1 MKNVLNDKIHIAIVE
16 DDPEIRQ
23 TLSLIIDGSQGF
35 VCKHVF
41 PDGESAIKGIKDIP
55 VDVVLMDIDLPGI
68 SGIEATRL
76 MKREHPKMDFIMLT
90 VQSDDDSIFESL
102 CVGASGYLLKDTNP
116 ADLLVHIREVF
127 EGGSPMSS
135 QIARRIINSFRI
147 IENPLSDRETEVLK
161 NLSKGF
167 NYKEIAEEMYLSPHT
182 VKTHIKNIYGKLH
195 VNNRAEAIYKA
206 IKQKLI

>member
-1 MKNVLNDKIHIAIVE
+1 M
-16 DDPEIRQ
+16 
-23 TLSLIIDGSQGF
+23 
-35 VCKHVF
+35 
-41 PDGESAIKGIKDIP
+41 
-55 VDVVLMDIDLPGI
+55 
-68 SGIEATRL
+68 
-76 MKREHPKMDFIMLT
+76 
-90 VQSDDDSIFESL
+90 
-102 CVGASGYLLKDTNP
+102 GASGYLLKDTNP